1 MRYQIAFEAV
11 KKMIQRG
18 LQNKK
23 ITSMRNKVFNAP
35 EEVEEEI
42 EFMSRGGQKK

>member
-42 EFMSRGGQKK
+42 EFMSRVG

>member
-1 MRYQIAFEAV
+1 MRCQTTFKAV
-11 KKMIQRG
+11 KKMIQCG
-18 LQNKK
+18 LQNKE
-23 ITSMRNKVFNAP
+23 ITSIRNKVFNAP